1 MKKKLVVSALTGI
14 LLMGSLATTTEVL
27 ANEYDEAIRENRS
40 TIEKTDKKI
49 HNLEETIDSL
59 QVDVSNTENEL
70 SAINEDISDNEKRIA
85 EAVDKLEKAHKE
97 MKTLQEEV
105 DALEIVI
112 EKRNEQLEKQ
122 ARKIQVD
129 GQTTNFIEFIID
141 AESLSD
147 IIGRI
152 DVVSNLV
159 GTNRK
164 LVKAQVRD
172 QQEVIEKQEK
182 TEETITEQNNLAAE
196 LEGISEELEQ
206 QQLEKEVLVAQLAAE
221 KATAEAERSRF
232 LSQKAEA
239 EKAVVELVS
248 AREEAAEAARQSL
261 ENRNTENNSSSVESE
276 VSVSSSSQTSNT
288 NSTSDSNKT
297 NNKSEQQTSKPK
309 PKPAPE
315 ASSNGVTWGQISS
328 YANGVLGTP
337 YLYGGSTT
345 SAFDCS
351 GFTSYV
357 FGKVGV
363 SLPRSAAGQY
373 AASQKVSNPR
383 PGDLVFFS
391 ANGSRVTHVGIY
403 VGNGRFIG
411 AQTSTGVAYTSVHTN
426 YWGPKLVGYGR
437 Y

>member
-1 MKKKLVVSALTGI
+1 MKKKLIISTLTAA
-14 LLMGSLATTTEVL
+14 LLMSSLATTTEVL
-27 ANEYDEAIRENRS
+27 ANEYDEAIEENTN
-40 TIEKTDKKI
+40 TIETSDQKL
-49 HNLEETIDSL
+49 HNLNNTIQTLEE
-59 QVDVSNTENEL
+59 DVLNTEDEL
-70 SAINEDISDNEKRIA
+70 GAIDGSIA
-85 EAVDKLEKAHKE
+85 ENEERIEEAMAKLEEAHKE
-97 MKTLQEEV
+97 MEAYQKEI

-112 EKRNEQLEKQ
+112 ENRNEQLEKQ

-129 GQTTNFIEFIID
+129 GQTTNFIEFLID
-141 AESLSD
+141 AESLGD

-172 QQEVIEKQEK
+172 QQEVEEKQEK
-182 TEETITEQNNLAAE
+182 TEATITEQNDLAAD

-206 QQLEKEVLVAQLAAE
+206 QRLEKEVLVAQLASE
-221 KATAEAERSRF
+221 KATAEADRNKF

-248 AREEAAEAARQSL
+248 AREEAATAARETVGASNAAS
-261 ENRNTENNSSSVESE
+261 ESSSVDAE
-276 VSVSSSSQTSNT
+276 VSVSSS
-288 NSTSDSNKT
+288 NKT
-297 NNKSEQQTSKPK
+297 SQKTEKESSKSNETAKTSKPVK
-309 PKPAPE
+309 TPE
-315 ASSNGVTWGQISS
+315 VSTNGVTWGQISS

-345 SAFDCS
+345 AAFDCS

-357 FGKVGV
+357 FNKVGV

-373 AASQKVSNPR
+373 AGATKVSNPR

-391 ANGSRVTHVGIY
+391 NNGSRVTHVGIY
-403 VGNGRFIG
+403 VGNGQFIG
-411 AQTSTGVAYTSVHTN
+411 SQTSTGVAYTSVHTN
-426 YWGPKLVGYGR
+426 YWGPRLVGYGR